1 MNNFMNDIFGPM
13 HKDYCL
19 YFYYLSVFGFIL
31 FIVSLLTMIRLAVSK
46 KRSSMFYVNSI
57 MVLLGY
63 GIFYFQNRL
72 LHTMCA
78 NSL

>member
-1 MNNFMNDIFGPM
+1 MSDLMNTLFGPL
-13 HKDYCL
+13 HSDFCL

-31 FIVSLLTMIRLAVSK
+31 VIISFLTMLRLAMTH
-46 KRSSMFYVNSI
+46 KRNSGFYVNSL
-57 MVLLGY
+57 MVLIGY

-72 LHTMCA
+72 LHTMCS